1 MDKYCDPLTH
11 YFCYF
16 SVAVRIVAPQVL
28 TVGQRATLTCSSDF
42 FDDVISSI
50 QWFFTDN
57 DSIAENMSVLTFN
70 PTTDNLNGVN
80 YTCRVTDTN
89 NTVYMES
96 VLLLVQGE
104 LLVLSV
110 HVHVE
115 I

>member
-11 YFCYF
+11 YLCYF
-16 SVAVRIVAPQVL
+16 SVAVRIVAPEVL

-42 FDDVISSI
+42 SGDVISSI
-50 QWFFTDN
+50 QWIFADN
-57 DSIAENMSVLTFN
+57 GSIAENMSVLTFN

-96 VLLLVQGE
+96 VMLLVQGE

-110 HVHVE
+110 HV
-115 I
+115 